1 MTSQPVLFFFV
12 YCIKSDKIKASYDYR
27 FVTVP
32 GTALS
37 VRRNLSVSFAGTICQ
52 RLYFLSDESE
62 GFAAFSCI
70 RCMERP

>member
-1 MTSQPVLFFFV
+1 MTSQPVLFFV
-12 YCIKSDKIKASYDYR
+12 YCIKSDKIKASSDYR

-32 GTALS
+32 VTALS
-37 VRRNLSVSFAGTICQ
+37 VRRNLSVSFIGTICQ

-70 RCMERP
+70 KCMERP